1 MKQNIQS
8 SIQITC
14 KKFEPMLKAD
24 REEIGKKDNQ
34 EILNTSKQLK
44 DTKLSNMKRLNC
56 QNKSLKSII
65 CILFV
70 SLK

>member
-34 EILNTSKQLK
+34 EILNTSKQL
-44 DTKLSNMKRLNC
+44 
-56 QNKSLKSII
+56 
-65 CILFV
+65 
-70 SLK
+70 